1 MAHIDVPLLIKS
13 WVHSHEED
21 SEDQAVYRPETFA
34 FPPSRG
40 RGGFDLD
47 PDGTMTQFGP
57 GPTDQT
63 TTQPGRWEVKEDGRL
78 ALYSAGS
85 DRPSRV
91 MKITSLSEDKLV
103 LDKRSGAGSH
113 STGTRGST

>member
-1 MAHIDVPLLIKS
+1 MASIDLTMLVKS

-21 SEDQAVYRPETFA
+21 SEDQVVYRPETFA

-47 PDGTMTQFGP
+47 PNGTMTQFGP
-57 GPTDQT
+57 GPTDWT
-63 TTQPGRWEVKEDGRL
+63 TTQRGRWKIEEDGRL

-85 DRPSRV
+85 DSPSRV

-103 LDKRSGAGSH
+103 LDKRREAGPKSTRAAGS
-113 STGTRGST
+113 T